1 MFGLDLSDLLSHQ
14 DRFSETVGLS
24 YGALLEKTD
33 RGAKQFIRAVLNGSL
48 LSPDQIFSRPI
59 TPEQVQVLNG
69 LRTRILDID
78 RRLGASKEIDALLAG
93 FDGKYIPSGP
103 SGLVTRGHDEVL
115 PTGRNFYSLDP
126 YQAPTRAA
134 WRVGQRLSDALLE
147 KYTREEGKLPE
158 NVGFYWMASD
168 IMSSDGEMYAEILW
182 LLGVEPVWLANGQ
195 VKSFTIV
202 PLEKLGRPR
211 IDVTVRSSG
220 ILRDNFSNCYE
231 LVDEAVQAV
240 AALDEPPEQNFV
252 RKHARAAM
260 ETEGVS
266 FRDATYRVFSSKPN
280 TSGNG
285 VNLAVLASAWK
296 TESDLADIFV
306 AWNGYAYG
314 KETSGAAAHEQL
326 AQNLSTVAVTF
337 NKVQSDEY
345 RPSRLLLLF
354 RHDGRDDRRRPPLF
368 RKRGKAGPRRYPG
381 TGTRRGPGSRR

>member
-1 MFGLDLSDLLSHQ
+1 MHLTHDLPLTDVVSRAHETLSKIRNTQIAIGMHILGELPEGEKRVEFIFSILRFDTGDGSLRRAVAGVFGLDLSDLLSHQ

-182 LLGVEPVWLANGQ
+182 LLGVEPVG
-195 VKSFTIV
+195 
-202 PLEKLGRPR
+202 
-211 IDVTVRSSG
+211 
-220 ILRDNFSNCYE
+220 LRT
-231 LVDEAVQAV
+231 
-240 AALDEPPEQNFV
+240 
-252 RKHARAAM
+252 AR
-260 ETEGVS
+260 
-266 FRDATYRVFSSKPN
+266 
-280 TSGNG
+280 
-285 VNLAVLASAWK
+285 
-296 TESDLADIFV
+296 
-306 AWNGYAYG
+306 
-314 KETSGAAAHEQL
+314 
-326 AQNLSTVAVTF
+326 
-337 NKVQSDEY
+337 
-345 RPSRLLLLF
+345 
-354 RHDGRDDRRRPPLF
+354 
-368 RKRGKAGPRRYPG
+368 
-381 TGTRRGPGSRR
+381 